1 MRVLLTNDDGID
13 AAGLQRMRSELLK
26 LAAVELTV
34 IAPDGNRSAIGRGI
48 TFKRPVRVVPY
59 PFEHGPPGWA
69 IDGTPVDCV
78 RLAELGLDGVQR
90 PDLVVSGINHG
101 ANMGDDISYSGTV
114 AAALEGVVLG
124 IPAIAVSQEWTRERR
139 PFDEQDRFGQAARFV
154 AALVGQL
161 DRIPLDP
168 GTMLN
173 VNVPAVRATSVDVTN
188 VGRRVYY
195 DTLQPDGEVGP
206 DGARSY
212 VLYNAEPGYEP
223 QPNTDVQAVGEGRI
237 AITPLH
243 LDLTHHDAVGPL
255 SEAELSELLEP
266 VVER

>member
-1 MRVLLTNDDGID
+1 MRVLLTNDDGIE
-13 AAGLQRMRSELLK
+13 AEGLQRMRTALLELPE
-26 LAAVELTV
+26 VELTV

-48 TFKRPVRVVPY
+48 TFKRPVRVTPF
-59 PFEHGPPGWA
+59 PFEQGAPGWA

-78 RLAELGLDGVQR
+78 RLAELGLDGTER

-124 IPAIAVSQEWTRERR
+124 IPAIAVSQEWTSERR

-154 AALVGQL
+154 AQLVRKL
-161 DRIPLDP
+161 DQIPLDA

-173 VNVPAVRATSVDVTN
+173 VNVPAVPATSVDVTN

-195 DTLQPDGEVGP
+195 DTLQPDGSAGA
-206 DGARSY
+206 DGAQSY
-212 VLYNAEPGYEP
+212 LLYNAEPGYEP
-223 QPNTDVQAVGEGRI
+223 QENTDVQAVSEGRI

-243 LDLTHHDAVGPL
+243 LDLTHHDAIGPL
-255 SEAELSELLEP
+255 SESDLSALLEP
-266 VVER
+266 LVEL